1 MTVGHEPRLDEARRG
16 GLATRLGALADIAR
30 AAWAGSH
37 QDLLMQAA
45 ASAREALDAASVSIS
60 RWDPELNQGQVLL
73 NEGQLGP
80 FEEPFPVDEVYGAD
94 VYASLQALSDQL
106 TGWTTNIDDPTDD
119 GPDSDLLKRL
129 GKHCSIG
136 APIPMEGRIWG
147 ELYLTRTEDQL
158 CFDASDVD
166 LALVVAAQIG
176 AALATAQHL
185 NNVDQLAHTDPLTG
199 LANRRSVDESLDIA
213 LSRHRS
219 EAVPVSLIVCD
230 LNGLKRINDEQ
241 GHDAGDRALVRFAG
255 MLSRVA
261 TRLPGSIAARLGGDE
276 FCIVVTDVSADDVVA
291 AAEELCRLVLRSP
304 LEGVSC
310 GVASTQDDV
319 GEVETAGRLFRLADA
334 AQYRAKRSNASVPIV
349 AGRGLPPD
357 VVALQGA
364 QAPIAAADR
373 RMFRGRDLSDTARL
387 LRSGMSVLDDAR
399 DRSVVDR
406 LALIAELIADQS
418 HPIGWWLSECDRER
432 GLVRT
437 SRYAV
442 HRDSSQPGEVLES
455 GIGSEYRL
463 SDYPQTAYA
472 MAGNVVLLNA
482 TDPETDLAE
491 TEILER
497 MGASILLMAGIT
509 GSDGSGWLLEV
520 YGDAMS
526 APLSDFAIPVRALM
540 ALAALEAAPS

>member
-491 TEILER
+491 IEILER

>member
-1 MTVGHEPRLDEARRG
+1 MTVGHEPRLDEARRE

-30 AAWAGSH
+30 AAWAGS
-37 QDLLMQAA
+37 QKELLVQAA
-45 ASAREALDAASVSIS
+45 GSAREALQAASVSIS

-73 NEGQLGP
+73 NDGLLGP
-80 FEEPFPVDEVYGAD
+80 HEEPFPIDEVYGAD
-94 VYASLQALSDQL
+94 VYASLRALSDQL
-106 TGWTTNIDDPTDD
+106 TGWTTNVDELADD
-119 GPDSDLLKRL
+119 GGDVELLRRL

-147 ELYLTRTEDQL
+147 ELYLTRTADQP
-158 CFDASDVD
+158 CFDASDID

-185 NNVDQLAHTDPLTG
+185 DNVDQMAHTDPLTG
-199 LANRRSVDESLDIA
+199 LANRRSVDEALDIA

-219 EAVPVSLIVCD
+219 EGVPVGLVVCD

-255 MLSRVA
+255 MLSRAA
-261 TRLPGSIAARLGGDE
+261 TRLPDSIAARLGGDE
-276 FCIVVTDVSADDVVA
+276 FCIVAVDASADEVVEA
-291 AAEELCRLVLRSP
+291 ADELCRLVLRSP

-310 GVASTQDDV
+310 GVASTEDDV

-334 AQYRAKRSNASVPIV
+334 AQYRAKRSNASVPII

-357 VVALQGA
+357 VVALQAA
-364 QAPIAAADR
+364 QAPIAAGDR

-406 LALIAELIADQS
+406 LAMVAEHIAEQC
-418 HPIGWWLSECDRER
+418 HPIGWWLSDYDTAR

-437 SRYAV
+437 ARHSV
-442 HRDSSQPGEVLES
+442 HRDSSQPGEVLDS
-455 GIGSEYRL
+455 GIGSEYPL

-472 MAGNVVLLNA
+472 MSGNVVLLNA
-482 TDPETDLAE
+482 SDPDTDPAE
-491 TEILER
+491 VEILER
-497 MGASILLMAGIT
+497 MGASILLMAGVT
-509 GSDGSGWLLEV
+509 GSDGSGWLLEF

-526 APLSDFAIPVRALM
+526 APMSDFAIPVRALM
-540 ALAALEAAPS
+540 ALAALEAAPA

>member
-1 MTVGHEPRLDEARRG
+1 M
-16 GLATRLGALADIAR
+16 
-30 AAWAGSH
+30 
-37 QDLLMQAA
+37 
-45 ASAREALDAASVSIS
+45 
-60 RWDPELNQGQVLL
+60 
-73 NEGQLGP
+73 
-80 FEEPFPVDEVYGAD
+80 
-94 VYASLQALSDQL
+94 
-106 TGWTTNIDDPTDD
+106 
-119 GPDSDLLKRL
+119 
-129 GKHCSIG
+129 
-136 APIPMEGRIWG
+136 
-147 ELYLTRTEDQL
+147 
-158 CFDASDVD
+158 
-166 LALVVAAQIG
+166 AAQIG

-185 NNVDQLAHTDPLTG
+185 DNVDQLAHTDPLTG

-219 EAVPVSLIVCD
+219 EGVPVSLIVCD

-261 TRLPGSIAARLGGDE
+261 TRLPDSIAARLGGDE
-276 FCIVVTDVSADDVVA
+276 FCIVIAEASADDVVA

-349 AGRGLPPD
+349 AGRGLPQD
-357 VVALQGA
+357 VVALQAA
-364 QAPIAAADR
+364 QAPIAAGDR

-406 LALIAELIADQS
+406 LAMVAELIADQS
-418 HPIGWWLSECDRER
+418 HPIGWWLSQYDRER

-437 SRYAV
+437 TRYAV

-463 SDYPQTAYA
+463 TDYPQTAYA
-472 MAGNVVLLNA
+472 MVGNVVLLNA

-491 TEILER
+491 VEILER